1 MQHVVRT
8 TFTLCMALLLSA
20 CLLTPG
26 KFDSTL
32 DIRADRSFTFTYKGE
47 VIALDMAKEMGKG
60 MGTPDVQD
68 ESWDDVKPSDSS
80 FMPIAFSPEDDSS
93 SDGTN
98 ADGSDDTADTE
109 TKMKAMAEALSKEA
123 GYKSVQYVGG
133 NKFLIDYEVHGTL
146 DHSFVYPFNIDAEIV
161 FPFIAVEL
169 CGRDVVRVKAPG
181 FANDDK
187 KGGMGGMGPP
197 SPSENALN
205 GTFTL
210 TTNAEIISQ
219 NNENGVVAV
228 PDGRKIVWTVTPLT
242 KDEPMAVL
250 KLTTLPGK

>member
-1 MQHVVRT
+1 MQQIVRT

-32 DIRADRSFTFTYKGE
+32 DIRADRSFTFAYKGE

-60 MGTPDVQD
+60 MEKPDTHD
-68 ESWDDVKPSDSS
+68 EGGDGEKPSDSS
-80 FMPIAFSPEDDSS
+80 FTPIAFAQDDASS
-93 SDGTN
+93 SDS
-98 ADGSDDTADTE
+98 ADSADLSDTADRE

-123 GYKSVQYVGG
+123 GYKSVQYVGDST
-133 NKFLIDYEVHGTL
+133 FLIDYEVHGTL

-161 FPFIAVEL
+161 FPFIAIEL
-169 CGRDVVRVKAPG
+169 RGNDMVRVKAPG

-187 KGGMGGMGPP
+187 KQGMGGMGPP
-197 SPSENALN
+197 SPSANALN

-210 TTNAEIISQ
+210 TTNAEIVSQ
-219 NNENGVVAV
+219 NNETGAVAA
-228 PDGRKIVWTVTPLT
+228 PNGRKILWAVTPLT

-250 KLTTLPGK
+250 KLVPLAGK